1 MRSMYFSRHLAN
13 FSLFHRFN
21 RFHDIWKSNK
31 NDRLCLVFFWFHL
44 FCCLFNQLWFDR
56 PWSLERS
63 LFQSHLLMA
72 ENSIFVVE
80 TIKKPSNDIWFW
92 KCNEPKSRRLN
103 RDSFRKES
111 WTTSPLQ
118 RQKITAAIYMWSSTN
133 FYLNYNQMFSFKKP
147 HITNRRSHWMEH
159 FLNWLRLSN
168 CCSLEIFLNKKTHTD
183 FSIWFV
189 YIFLLCQVL
198 QTVQFL
204 GLLKWLYRF
213 MSTVSKLTTNDTHK
227 NSVAALIT
235 GNI

>member
-1 MRSMYFSRHLAN
+1 MIWSTVIFGKVFVSISSTSSRKFYICGRN
-13 FSLFHRFN
+13 Y
-21 RFHDIWKSNK
+21 
-31 NDRLCLVFFWFHL
+31 
-44 FCCLFNQLWFDR
+44 
-56 PWSLERS
+56 
-63 LFQSHLLMA
+63 
-72 ENSIFVVE
+72 
-80 TIKKPSNDIWFW
+80 KKPSNDIWFW

-118 RQKITAAIYMWSSTN
+118 RQKITAAIYMWSFTN

-227 NSVAALIT
+227 KTLLLLW
-235 GNI
+235 

>member
-1 MRSMYFSRHLAN
+1 MIWSTVIFGKVFVSISSTNSRKFYICGWN
-13 FSLFHRFN
+13 Y
-21 RFHDIWKSNK
+21 
-31 NDRLCLVFFWFHL
+31 
-44 FCCLFNQLWFDR
+44 
-56 PWSLERS
+56 
-63 LFQSHLLMA
+63 
-72 ENSIFVVE
+72 
-80 TIKKPSNDIWFW
+80 KKPSNDILFW